1 MPRLKKESVT
11 IAFVCSIE
19 NAENIEAAA
28 ESYGVSRSAVINIIL
43 KRYFEKEELDE
54 ED

>member
-11 IAFVCSIE
+11 ISFVCSKE

-28 ESYGVSRSAVINIIL
+28 ESYGVSRSAIINIIL